1 MPERLLLLDDLKN
14 AKSPEQVTVLF
25 HKLGYNA
32 TCQILD
38 VDVFEFPERS
48 YQAINQVY
56 LIANQGNSDLQV
68 ILFELHPHEWTSDN
82 VVTYRIQAIANSIC
96 QRDSSFLLLATKD
109 YKQLMLVSPQK
120 INNQQ
125 DLKINI
131 QKCSINIADPTYYD
145 LNLLEKIAVRS
156 LNPQTL
162 HQIQNEALK
171 FKEPSKKP
179 EIPDPISWYLQ
190 QIGRIQLVTPEQE
203 IILAR
208 QVAEL
213 EAIQKIIE
221 ELEKQLKRPPE
232 DQEIAAK
239 IGISTLALN
248 ERISHGKLAKNKLI
262 EANLRLVFS
271 IAKSYINRG
280 LELLDLIQEGNLGLI
295 KAVEKFDYTQG
306 NKLSTYATWWIKH
319 QIRIAIAN
327 QSRTIRL
334 PVHVWEKISLVKK
347 TAKLLTQ
354 EIGRIP
360 NQKEIAATL
369 GMTDK
374 NLQSLIK
381 YTLPTTSLD
390 TPICTEEDT
399 ILVDIIESS
408 GDTPE
413 DWMLKTFVIDELESF
428 LALLKPR
435 ERKILEMRY
444 GLDDGYEKNLAEIGR
459 KIGISR
465 ERVRQLVKKTLNT
478 LRFAQPIKRIKQE
491 ITHEQTTSKSIT
503 NTLVLSSASS
513 NIENLKDNNVN
524 SNLLT
529 VDIQINLTQTNQTME
544 ISSTNLIKQLG
555 SLEQT
560 FHQLSEQLI
569 KAAKALQNPGIPLEK
584 ELIFQLNQCQKDF
597 IQLQNITLELA
608 KRSQISSQANPD
620 TISSLTD
627 IKDLIQTITDSENE
641 KLKLEK
647 LCSDALRVL
656 KRVLA
661 ISHQIDNDFQPLKD
675 CQIKAKE
682 LEQLISQSQSCEN
695 PNIQSLVDG
704 NHPFSKL
711 VTLIEVRES
720 ADYQQLEEL
729 RATVTQFLGMPLA
742 LAALTG
748 GLIIREESIPE
759 LPLNFSTEVDE
770 ETSSLKS
777 SPAAILEVNKKAKEE
792 SKEGYCQLEIALHE
806 HPIIVDS
813 QPIETLT
820 IIPEEP
826 AEKKIEQKNENPTL
840 TQVQTDQNAFLKPDV
855 KEDIEPQYQPTSKD
869 IEPKNLTATNDY
881 ANQKLLEKR
890 QKIWHLLRDK
900 KQSLAYHLAQCLET
914 IYPEFHPHL
923 PSKIIRVAILGLHVR
938 YDGYDVGLGEIANI
952 IKSDFTNLNDDCF
965 VDEDNEWNQAIS
977 LLLVTATLRPALL
990 APNTNA
996 AVILHS
1002 LRLGEGLNQLYKYC
1016 QIIAKYRAKYGNQG
1030 SALDIT
1036 AIKKVKSQ
1044 TEWEKEIAYL
1054 RHQVE
1059 NWWSQAQVLTMS
1071 YDTAKAVWIEWLKPN
1086 QLIYSLLLPVRQND
1100 VSKLE
1105 IAKQNVQR
1113 LANETQI
1120 NEEVNRTQR
1129 EIGLLRAS
1137 SDAITG
1143 RTLSKIRQ
1151 QVCKAV
1157 DFVNEWI
1164 RLQESNK
1171 IKSND
1176 YAYNQAQQLQK
1187 ELANLHQT
1195 VLEELNVFYNK
1206 NSSVL
1211 LTAGID
1217 YCRTAVEDIRDIF
1230 EPTKSLAASEPE
1242 IKYLLHAE
1250 LLKIPS
1256 LLMDSDWQPEI
1267 KKPELLAQEI
1277 INLVAQNN
1285 FSWKQAFNSRIENK
1299 DHEATER
1306 IIEFLQVYPEIS
1318 IDSDE
1323 LQKQREIE
1331 IKNCQQELKQAVND
1345 TRKLLEANVALG
1357 VINEND
1363 RLDYVADIESIE
1375 NAIVTT
1381 LRFGADI
1388 SHLQKINE
1396 GINTKRQE
1404 SINQT
1409 RDTLKKEIGQEH
1421 PAYHRISGV
1430 LDKGDIL
1437 TANEYINMVQQGR
1450 QIPEIENPG
1459 EVFKVF
1465 QDKYTV
1471 IEDILEETD
1480 KNSNKRRE
1488 LINAISQRNN
1498 IKSFQMRQVPGRQA
1512 KQAAQMF
1519 DTWLAVK
1526 GRKQGITDKDISEIL
1541 SSLGFNTINTS
1552 IKKAGN
1558 YTWIDIATQPIQD
1571 KNNCA
1576 VPAFGSEAKGRYRIL
1591 CVWERPSEEEI
1602 LNAIGDTSHGSA
1614 VIVFHFGRM
1623 TEKRRRDLAHLCRER
1638 RRTFIVI
1645 DDILI
1650 FYLCGERNA
1659 RLPILFDCTLPFTFL
1674 EPYTTTSGF
1683 VPPEMFYGRQRE
1695 RDSIISP
1702 TGSCFIYGGR
1712 QLGKTVLLR
1721 SVERDFHLPH
1731 QGQIALWLD
1740 LKSEAIG
1747 YDKDIDEIWNL
1758 LATEFK
1764 RLGVIPNT
1772 KSTRIKEEELLKQIQ
1787 IWLEQDETRR
1797 ILLLLDESDKFL
1809 EADGKKRTE
1818 GTESNDNK
1826 GDFIRAARL
1835 KGLMD
1840 RTNRRFK
1847 VVFAGL
1853 HNVQRTTK
1861 LENHPLAHLGEP
1873 ICIGPLLNN
1882 GEMREARAL
1891 IEKPFASVGYCFE
1904 SPDLVTRILSRT
1916 NYYPSLIQLYCQQLL
1931 KHVTNPDVAN
1941 IHTKD
1946 SPPYLITSQQ
1956 VDDAYNN
1963 NDLRKAI
1970 RDRFVWT
1977 LQLDQRYEVIAYTI
1991 AFSSIKTDKG
2001 MVNGFNVSWIRN
2013 EVLTWWYE
2021 GFQGLSLDEIQVL
2034 LEEMEGLGVLRR
2046 TNTGSFT
2053 LRSRN
2058 VLLLMG
2064 TQEEIEATLLQHREL
2079 PLEYEPSN
2087 FRSVIGIKDNFQ
2099 RSPLTAQQESKLLS
2113 PENGVSIISGTL
2125 AAGLE
2130 DLKLYLESVLSKK
2143 NEYSYHYWEDILSQE
2158 DFAQHLK
2165 KRISNRPPDC
2175 ITLIVISAICSW
2187 NHHWV
2192 QEAREQIKRLRSQ
2205 TSFVQVVFVATPQNL
2220 WQLLNNKHTDFN
2232 ALNSLTNL
2240 TLKPWH
2246 DVTLRQWLEDCNYPS
2261 DQDSREKITA
2271 VTGNFPALIYRFY
2284 HHSQS
2289 NVHNWELHLEGLKES
2304 LNDWQE
2310 AREFITVK
2318 LGIDRYEQ
2326 KKVLRA
2332 LADWCQTPED
2342 SISTADLVVYLDNDI
2357 QVDIVRK
2364 VLLWADLLNLV
2375 IPVRKKKEHQEYW
2388 RIAPV
2393 VGRLLE
2399 AMED

>member
-1 MPERLLLLDDLKN
+1 MPDRLLLLDDLKN
-14 AKSPEQVTVLF
+14 ANTPEQVAALF
-25 HKLGYNA
+25 QKLGYNVV
-32 TCQILD
+32 CQMLD
-38 VDVFEFPERS
+38 VELLELSERS
-48 YQAINQVY
+48 VQAVNQVY
-56 LIANQGNSDLQV
+56 LIANQGNAELQV
-68 ILFELHPHEWTSDN
+68 ILFQLHPYEWTSFN
-82 VVTYRIQAIANSIC
+82 AVTHRMQAIANSIC

-109 YKQLMLVSPQK
+109 YKQLMLVSPHYQL
-120 INNQQ
+120 NTQM
-125 DLKINI
+125 DLKVNI
-131 QKCSINIADPTYYD
+131 QKYLINIADPNYYD
-145 LNLLEKIAVRS
+145 LNRLEKIAARL

-162 HQIQNEALK
+162 HRLQHEALN
-171 FKEPSKKP
+171 FKEPSKKY
-179 EIPDPISWYLQ
+179 EFQDTVGWYLQ
-190 QIGRIQLVTPEQE
+190 KIGRIKLLKPDEE

-208 QVAEL
+208 QVAQL
-213 EAIQKIIE
+213 EEIQKIIKK
-221 ELEKQLKRPPE
+221 LEKQLHRPPQE
-232 DQEIAAK
+232 EEIASK
-239 IGISTLALN
+239 IGISTLALSQ
-248 ERISHGKLAKNKLI
+248 RIYYGKLAKNQLVQ
-262 EANLRLVFS
+262 ANLRLVFS
-271 IAKSYINRG
+271 IAKNYTNRG

-295 KAVEKFDYTQG
+295 KAVEKFDYTKG
-306 NKLSTYATWWIKH
+306 NKLSTYATWWIK
-319 QIRIAIAN
+319 QMIRIAIAN

-334 PVHVWEKISLVKK
+334 PVHLWEKISLVKK

-360 NQKEIAATL
+360 KQKEIAATL
-369 GMTDK
+369 GMTDE

-390 TPICTEEDT
+390 TPIGTEEDT

-413 DWMLKTFVIDELESF
+413 DWMLKSFLIDELESF
-428 LALLKPR
+428 LEILKPR

-459 KIGISR
+459 KINISR
-465 ERVRQLVKKTLNT
+465 ERVRQIVNKTLNT
-478 LRFAQPIKRIKQE
+478 LRLSQPRKRIKQE
-491 ITHEQTTSKSIT
+491 FIDEHKISQSLTSP
-503 NTLVLSSASS
+503 LVLSSVSS
-513 NIENLKDNNVN
+513 NIENLKDANVN
-524 SNLLT
+524 NKLQT
-529 VDIQINLTQTNQTME
+529 VDIQIHLTQENQIME
-544 ISSTNLIKQLG
+544 INSTNLTEQFA

-569 KAAKALQNPGIPLEK
+569 KAAKALQNPGIPLAED
-584 ELIFQLNQCQKDF
+584 LILQLNQCQKDF

-608 KRSQISSQANPD
+608 KRSQISSQANTD

-647 LCSDALRVL
+647 LRSDALRVL
-656 KRVLA
+656 QRVLA
-661 ISHQIDNDFQPLKD
+661 ISHQIDNDFHPLKD
-675 CQIKAKE
+675 CRVKAQE
-682 LEQLISQSQSCEN
+682 LYKVISQSQSYEN
-695 PNIQSLVDG
+695 SEIQSLADG

-720 ADYQQLEEL
+720 ADYQRLEEL
-729 RATVTQFLGMPLA
+729 RSTVTQGLGMPLA

-777 SPAAILEVNKKAKEE
+777 SPAARLEVNQKAKEE
-792 SKEGYCQLEIALHE
+792 SNEGYAQLEIALPE
-806 HPIIVDS
+806 HQIIVNS

-826 AEKKIEQKNENPTL
+826 AENKLEQKIENPIL
-840 TQVQTDQNAFLKPDV
+840 TQVHTHQKAFVEPDV

-869 IEPKNLTATNDY
+869 IEPKNITATNDH
-881 ANQKLLEKR
+881 ANQELLEQR

-900 KQSLAYHLAQCLET
+900 KQSLAYHLAHCLET
-914 IYPEFHPHL
+914 IYPKFHPHL
-923 PSKIIRVAILGLHVR
+923 PSKIIRGAILGLHVR
-938 YDGYDVGLGEIANI
+938 YDAGLELGQIANN
-952 IKSDFTNLNDDCF
+952 IKSDFTNFNDDCF

-1016 QIIAKYRAKYGNQG
+1016 QIIAKYGNQRL
-1030 SALDIT
+1030 ALDIT
-1036 AIKKVKSQ
+1036 AIKKVISQ
-1044 TEWEKEIAYL
+1044 TVWENELAAL
-1054 RHQVE
+1054 RQEVE

-1071 YDTAKAVWIEWLKPN
+1071 YDTAKAVWNQWLQPN
-1086 QLIYSLLLPVRQND
+1086 QLIHSLLLPVRQND
-1100 VSKLE
+1100 VSKLD
-1105 IAKQNVQR
+1105 IAKQNMQR
-1113 LANETQI
+1113 LSNETQI

-1151 QVCKAV
+1151 QVRKAV
-1157 DFVNEWI
+1157 NFVDEWI
-1164 RLQESNK
+1164 RLQESNT

-1195 VLEELNVFYNK
+1195 VLEELNVFYHK

-1217 YCRTAVEDIRDIF
+1217 YCRTAVEDIRDLF
-1230 EPTKSLAASEPE
+1230 EETKSLRALEPE

-1277 INLVAQNN
+1277 INLVTQNN

-1306 IIEFLQVYPEIS
+1306 IIEFLQVYTETS

-1323 LQKQREIE
+1323 LQKQREIQ
-1331 IKNCQQELKQAVND
+1331 IKNCQQELKQAVNN

-1375 NAIVTT
+1375 TAIPKT
-1381 LRFGADI
+1381 LRFGANI
-1388 SHLQKINE
+1388 SHLQKISDE
-1396 GINTKRQE
+1396 INTKRQQE
-1404 SINQT
+1404 IDEK
-1409 RDTLKKEIGQEH
+1409 RKELKELIDKIGLDNTVCD
-1421 PAYHRISGV
+1421 RISGV
-1430 LDKGDIL
+1430 LDKGDIF
-1437 TANEYINMVQQGR
+1437 TANEYINMVQQNR
-1450 QIPEIENPG
+1450 QIPEVENRR
-1459 EVFKVF
+1459 EVFKDF
-1465 QDKYTV
+1465 FNKENYTS
-1471 IEDILEETD
+1471 LEKELEPADLNRTA
-1480 KNSNKRRE
+1480 RRE
-1488 LINAISQRNN
+1488 IILNISKSRN
-1498 IKSFQMRQVPGRQA
+1498 IGLLHMQQVPGAQA
-1512 KQAAQMF
+1512 KKA
-1519 DTWLAVK
+1519 
-1526 GRKQGITDKDISEIL
+1526 SEMLESWFKTKTAKKADSEEDVRTIL
-1541 SSLGFNTINTS
+1541 SNLGFNTGNIN
-1552 IKKAGN
+1552 IKQKDN
-1558 YTWIDIATQPIQD
+1558 YTWINITTKPIQE
-1571 KNNCA
+1571 KNSCP
-1576 VPAFGSEAKGRYRIL
+1576 VPAFGSKANGNYRIL
-1591 CVWERPSEEEI
+1591 CVWHRPSEEEI
-1602 LNAIGDTSHGSA
+1602 LNAIGDTSHGCP
-1614 VIVFHFGRM
+1614 VLVFHFGRM
-1623 TEKRRRDLAHLCRER
+1623 TEKKRRDLARLSRER

-1645 DDILI
+1645 DDIVML
-1650 FYLCGERNA
+1650 YLCGERGV
-1659 RLPILFDCTLPFTFL
+1659 RLPVLFDCTLPFTFL
-1674 EPYTTTSGF
+1674 EPYTTTASEF
-1683 VPPEMFYGRQRE
+1683 VPEMFYGREQE
-1695 RDSIISP
+1695 RQSIIHP
-1702 TGSCFIYGGR
+1702 MGSCLIYGGR

-1721 SVERDFHLPH
+1721 YVQRDFN
-1731 QGQIALWLD
+1731 ALNQEYRAGFLD
-1740 LKSEAIG
+1740 IKQVGAEKPL
-1747 YDKDIDEIWNL
+1747 DEIWSCIISKLEEMNIFDAKRRNL
-1758 LATEFK
+1758 
-1764 RLGVIPNT
+1764 PNSKT
-1772 KSTRIKEEELLKQIQ
+1772 LQQIKS
-1787 IWLEQDETRR
+1787 WLELNNQRH
-1797 ILLLLDESDKFL
+1797 ILLLLDEADNFL
-1809 EADGKKRTE
+1809 EADSKE
-1818 GTESNDNK
+1818 GFPRCDEL
-1826 GDFIRAARL
+1826 RRL
-1835 KGLMD
+1835 MLE
-1840 RTNRRFK
+1840 TNRRFK

-1853 HNVQRTTK
+1853 HNVLRTTK
-1861 LENHPLAHLGEP
+1861 QVNHPLAHFGTP
-1873 ICIGPLLNN
+1873 ICIGPLLKN

-1891 IEKPFASVGYCFE
+1891 IERPFASVGYRFE
-1904 SPDLVTRILSRT
+1904 SPDLVTRILSQT

-1941 IHTKD
+1941 FNTKD
-1946 SPPYLITSQQ
+1946 SPPYVITSQQ

-1963 NDLRKAI
+1963 QDLRKAI
-1970 RDRFVWT
+1970 LDRFLLT
-1977 LQLDQRYEVIAYTI
+1977 LQLDQRYAVIAYAI
-1991 AFSSIKTDKG
+1991 AFSSINSDKG

-2143 NEYSYHYWEDILSQE
+2143 NEYSYYYWEDLFSQE
-2158 DFAQHLK
+2158 DFAQRLK
-2165 KRISNRPPDC
+2165 LRISKRPQDC

-2205 TSFVQVVFVATPQNL
+2205 TSFVQLVFVATPQNL

-2271 VTGNFPALIYRFY
+2271 VTGNWPALIYRFY

-2289 NVHNWELHLEGLKES
+2289 HLHNWELHLEGLKES
-2304 LNDWQE
+2304 FNDWQE
-2310 AREFITVK
+2310 ARDFITVQ

-2342 SISTADLVVYLDNDI
+2342 SISTDELVDLNDDI
-2357 QVDIVRK
+2357 QPDIVRK